1 MLGAVAYDTAGT
13 RSTAAGGR
21 RDPALP
27 RDAEAGRNG
36 ADLRNVHDVPV
47 DTACA
52 QMRRNAG
59 ASDPHNAARI
69 SAQRR
74 HGGIC

>member
-1 MLGAVAYDTAGT
+1 MEYDGPD
-13 RSTAAGGR
+13 RR

-52 QMRRNAG
+52 EMRRNAG